1 MGFVCLKSRGV
12 VDIRRLCP
20 SFLVRDFTTAT
31 IPIKR
36 RRCESDAAIF
46 IVFSIAELIAPFILL
61 LVACPHSYC
70 FIECCTEEPPF
81 LEFKKAK
88 ERSLQPFYT
97 ISNATTAYVCFALA
111 IPILRIGPVCA
122 HFAYSKGQTCQ
133 AQLPII
139 SGSFPPRIIFHDEDC
154 TPSPRPKI
162 SQSNTTRKAH
172 CPESHSTYT
181 TGDIPAI
188 LQFFP
193 GKVQLIPTRRIRVAL
208 AATEDA
214 VP

>member
-12 VDIRRLCP
+12 VDIRRFCP
-20 SFLVRDFTTAT
+20 SFLVRDFTTAA
-31 IPIKR
+31 ISIKR
-36 RRCESDAAIF
+36 RRCGPPRVGGRNIHRLSYP
-46 IVFSIAELIAPFILL
+46 ELFAPFILL

-70 FIECCTEEPPF
+70 FIECCTEEPSF

-88 ERSLQPFYT
+88 ERSLQTFYT

-133 AQLPII
+133 AQLPIV
-139 SGSFPPRIIFHDEDC
+139 SGSFPPRIIFHSEDC

-162 SQSNTTRKAH
+162 SQSNISRKAH

-193 GKVQLIPTRRIRVAL
+193 GKA
-208 AATEDA
+208 
-214 VP
+214 